1 MKKTP
6 CEEIVWTVLP
16 CIRKK
21 IAENL
26 IEKGLKQKEV
36 AEKLGVSTAAVSQY
50 ISDKRG
56 NASILNNKIE
66 KEIKKSAES
75 ILNGEDVVDEIC
87 RICKII
93 KKEMKMKNIVC

>member
-56 NASILNNKIE
+56 NTSVFNNKIE
-66 KEIKKSAES
+66 KEIKNSAEV
-75 ILNGEDVVDEIC
+75 ILNGGDVIEEIC
-87 RICKII
+87 RICRII
-93 KKEMKMKNIVC
+93 KKEMKMENIVC

>member
-21 IAENL
+21 LAENL
-26 IEKGLKQKEV
+26 IGKGLKQKEV
-36 AEKLGVSTAAVSQY
+36 AEKLGVSTAAISQY

-56 NASILNNKIE
+56 NTSIFDNKIE
-66 KEIKKSAES
+66 NEIKKSADS
-75 ILNGEDVVDEIC
+75 ILNGGDVVEEIC
-87 RICKII
+87 RICRVV
-93 KKEMKMKNIVC
+93 KKEMKMKNIIC